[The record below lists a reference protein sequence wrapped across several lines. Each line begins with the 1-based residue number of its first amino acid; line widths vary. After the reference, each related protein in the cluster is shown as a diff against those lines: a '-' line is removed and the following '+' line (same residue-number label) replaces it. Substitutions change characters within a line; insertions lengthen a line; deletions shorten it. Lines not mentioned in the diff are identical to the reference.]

1 MIEMIVNVIIFKTCE
16 KNFTSFLQKHIHHA
30 FPAIRRCMIYEKK
43 RDLLLSTTNNHVS
56 VCEMLPHVIYRY
68 CLMRVWSVVISNK
81 IMLSI
86 GVLVSMFRLCQNIF
100 LSRRKCLTLNH
111 LELYQELRSSHIQKF
126 YELNQLMPE
135 YYHPGEQSEM
145 KSFDV
150 KSGLLMDLGC

>member
-1 MIEMIVNVIIFKTCE
+1 MI
-16 KNFTSFLQKHIHHA
+16 
-30 FPAIRRCMIYEKK
+30 
-43 RDLLLSTTNNHVS
+43 
-56 VCEMLPHVIYRY
+56 
-68 CLMRVWSVVISNK
+68 VWSVVISNT
-81 IMLSI
+81 IILSI

-126 YELNQLMPE
+126 YEFNQLMPE

-150 KSGLLMDLGC
+150 KTGLLMDLGC